1 MRLIDADKLIEDLV
15 KNRNFYPALVAS
27 AIKNTPT
34 VDAVEVVRC
43 KDCRRWTPDGSYGL
57 DLDGTKRLYGEC
69 YITKYIYREDNFCC
83 FGARKEK

>member
-15 KNRNFYPALVAS
+15 KNRNFYPVLVAS

-43 KDCRRWTPDGSYGL
+43 KDCKYSRICRDNKLECDILYPSLSWVENDDYCSYG
-57 DLDGTKRLYGEC
+57 E
-69 YITKYIYREDNFCC
+69 
-83 FGARKEK
+83 RKVDK